1 MKLYQGR
8 SSSASWRVRWALAL
22 KKIDH
27 ETVWLD
33 PSTGEHRVVLPSLNP
48 LCTLP
53 TLVLDDGRVLSESTA
68 IIEWLDE
75 TYPAPRLLPQD
86 PWLRAKARQLAQIV
100 NSDIHP
106 LQNRSVREAISHR
119 SEGQAA
125 WARRWI
131 ERGLAAYDVLL
142 ADSAGRFSVGDT
154 LTIADLFLVPQVEN
168 GFRFG
173 ADLDA
178 FSRVH
183 AVCKACLD
191 TAEARQTHPRLL
203 SGGD

>member
-22 KKIDH
+22 KKVDV
-27 ETVWLD
+27 EAVWLD
-33 PSTGEHRVVLPSLNP
+33 PARGEHRKVLPSINP

-75 TYPAPRLLPQD
+75 TYPSPRLLPED

-106 LQNRSVREAISHR
+106 LQNSSVREAISH
-119 SEGQAA
+119 SPEGQAA

-131 ERGLAAYDVLL
+131 ERGLAAYEVLL
-142 ADSAGRFSVGDT
+142 ADTAGRYSIGDT
-154 LTIADLFLVPQVEN
+154 LSIADLCLVPQVEN

-173 ADLDA
+173 ANMES

-191 TAEARQTHPRLL
+191 TPEAKQTHPRVLL
-203 SGGD
+203 DGH